1 MILINKGEWDGNS
14 YFFTQYIFALLK
26 CVSKRTAF
34 VIMFYKSKLASL
46 LLLSVLRHL
55 DSFKMHQVQ

>member
-34 VIMFYKSKLASL
+34 VMFYKSKLASL
-46 LLLSVLRHL
+46 LLLSVLRDL